1 MNRGWYGGYLVR
13 ALNEFAS
20 LTVQCGAMNGEQ
32 AVSTRAKASRPAE
45 EHQRPQK
52 KSCDTAKKRKYN
64 RDG

>member
-20 LTVQCGAMNGEQ
+20 LTVQCGAMDGDQ
-32 AVSTRAKASRPAE
+32 AVSTRARASRPAE